1 MTPQFSDEKILL
13 KELKTGDRNAFIKL
27 YNEYRYWMLL
37 QAVSILGDEAAAQ
50 DLVNEL
56 FADFWEF
63 KLYENINTTLKG
75 YLSTVVRN
83 RASNY
88 QRVSIQQEKRIKA
101 LPIQEYLLPGLDINN
116 NELIDKLEIALQKL
130 PPKMHKV
137 FTHFYKEGLSHK
149 QIASITGKSR
159 HTVNNQIDQ
168 AKRILK
174 KELKKIM

>member
-1 MTPQFSDEKILL
+1 MTPQISDEKVLL
-13 KELKTGDRNAFIKL
+13 KELKTGSRNAFIKL

-88 QRVSIQQEKRIKA
+88 QRASIQQEKRVKS
-101 LPIQEYLLPGLDINN
+101 LPVQQYLLPDLDINYS
-116 NELIDKLEIALQKL
+116 ELADKLEVILQKL

-137 FTHFYKEGLSHK
+137 FTYFYRDGLSHK
-149 QIASITGKSR
+149 QIAGITGKSR

-168 AKRILK
+168 AKKILK